1 MINNNEEKENMGTQV
16 LYTVVPCYNKEE
28 KQSLFANNPF

>member
-1 MINNNEEKENMGTQV
+1 MINNNEEKENDGHTGII
-16 LYTVVPCYNKEE
+16 YSVPCYNKEE